1 MMDHR
6 RVSTASDLAR
16 LWVHETRRVFADR
29 LISYEDKG
37 WFEDLAR
44 KQGEE
49 HLGLDWD
56 EIIGAPG
63 TPKSFLMY
71 ADFLIPGADPKVC
84 LGTQGWWRGWRGWRG
99 FVPKGETAMDVE
111 PQRYVTAYFCVF

>member
-6 RVSTASDLAR
+6 RVSTAADLCR
-16 LWVHETRRVFADR
+16 VWVHETRRVFADR

-37 WFEDLAR
+37 WFEDLAK
-44 KQGEE
+44 KQGRE

-63 TPKSFLMY
+63 TPRSFLMY
-71 ADFLIPGADPKVC
+71 ADFLVPGAEPKVR
-84 LGTQGWWRGWRGWRG
+84 QG
-99 FVPKGETAMDVE
+99 FC
-111 PQRYVTAYFCVF
+111 QR